1 MYSKTCFTRSVTVT
15 APHMGL
21 FACSTSFAQTCK
33 MRFNV
38 LNAEVR
44 SLLLDPLNLS
54 MYRKVRDALSPS
66 LSKHFCAA
74 VSMLLQ
80 TTAPW

>member
-21 FACSTSFAQTCK
+21 FAFSTSFAQTCE
-33 MRFNV
+33 MRL

-44 SLLLDPLNLS
+44 SLLLDPLNVS